1 MSPRATPTTTN
12 TNTNMTTEI
21 KAVAKMLSNK
31 VALLVAQGMP
41 ESEAFDAVMTRLETE
56 YPKVFA
62 VLILTARA

>member
-1 MSPRATPTTTN
+1 
-12 TNTNMTTEI
+12 MTTEI
-21 KAVAKMLSNK
+21 KAVTKMLSNK

-56 YPKVFA
+56 YPEVFA